1 MRRSLLT
8 GLTTLALACGGH
20 PKPATTP
27 TPVNPAAPPPPPAV
41 NPPANRA
48 TDGIRLGPSAL
59 RYLIHQSLHAEQQ
72 LQGQTQV
79 IDRGTKLF
87 VTATIVGPA
96 DSLGYRLTLTVDSI
110 ALDSGTTVPGGL
122 DLTNARGLV
131 YDGRL
136 TTNGKAA
143 LGLVSDTARAAPFIQ
158 LIDVLKTFYPAL
170 PKNGVTPGAD
180 WSDSSTTLDHV
191 VVEVTR
197 RSANRSRAT
206 TWEQQGA
213 TRILTIEKTATYA
226 VAGSGTQS
234 NQPVEVSGTGVE
246 SSRYVIAADGRYLG
260 GEASDSSSI
269 TVTLP
274 YQNATVP
281 AIRVLRSTVA
291 VLP

>member
-1 MRRSLLT
+1 MRI
-8 GLTTLALACGGH
+8 GLAVVTLAAVACGSH
-20 PKPATTP
+20 AKPSTTP
-27 TPVNPAAPPPPPAV
+27 TPANRPPVAPPAV
-41 NPPANRA
+41 QPPVSRSN
-48 TDGIRLGPSAL
+48 DGVRLGPSVL
-59 RYLIHQSLHAEQQ
+59 RYMIHQSLHAEQQ

-79 IDRGTKLF
+79 IDRSTKLF

-96 DSLGYRLTLTVDSI
+96 DSLGYRLTFTVDSI
-110 ALDSGTTVPGGL
+110 ALDSGTTLPGGL

-136 TTNGKAA
+136 TTDGKTA

-158 LIDVLKTFYPAL
+158 LIDVLKTFYPEL
-170 PKNGVTPGAD
+170 PKTGVTPGAE
-180 WSDSSTTLDHV
+180 WSDSSTGIDHV

-197 RSANRSRAT
+197 RSANRSHVT
-206 TWEQQGA
+206 NWEQQGN
-213 TRILTIEKTATYA
+213 TRILTIEKAATYA
-226 VAGSGTQS
+226 VAGSGTQG
-234 NQPVEVSGTGVE
+234 NQPVQVSGNGAE

-260 GEASDSSSI
+260 GDASDSSSI